1 MAITANICER
11 VFSRSKIIANDQ
23 RGSMDPSTFEN
34 ELLLRYNRDMW
45 DVYLVREIYES
56 LAQQRNKAG
65 AVQAQ
70 AINVDEHLSPVEDS
84 ADDVS
89 DD

>member
-1 MAITANICER
+1 
-11 VFSRSKIIANDQ
+11 
-23 RGSMDPSTFEN
+23 
-34 ELLLRYNRDMW
+34 MW
-45 DVYLVREIYES
+45 DVYLVRVIIWDVYLVQEIYES

-65 AVQAQ
+65 AVQTQ
-70 AINVDEHLSPVEDS
+70 AINVDEHLSPEEDS

>member
-1 MAITANICER
+1 ME
-11 VFSRSKIIANDQ
+11 
-23 RGSMDPSTFEN
+23 
-34 ELLLRYNRDMW
+34 
-45 DVYLVREIYES
+45 EIYES

-65 AVQAQ
+65 AIQTQA
-70 AINVDEHLSPVEDS
+70 NDVDEHLSPVEDS